1 VWLRRQSTCP
11 VCRLSLQDS
20 FGTKH
25 VRPPVFSITQSFD
38 DSEVSL
44 EHSHLW
50 LLPGLERSIENI
62 SNQGNVEPVLV
73 NTPEPTLSGEA
84 ERRQ

>member
-1 VWLRRQSTCP
+1 M
-11 VCRLSLQDS
+11 D
-20 FGTKH
+20 
-25 VRPPVFSITQSFD
+25 
-38 DSEVSL
+38 
-44 EHSHLW
+44 HSHLW
-50 LLPGLERSIENI
+50 LLPGPQRSVGNV